1 MNNKLVS
8 LLFLSLISNTE
19 YAEAV
24 HNMAK
29 SKVEVSSMNKSLIS
43 ALEQTNLD
51 LNAVESM
58 KTKEEESNNKE
69 ESESDSESESEESSK
84 SEENTQT

>member
-51 LNAVESM
+51 LNAVE
-58 KTKEEESNNKE
+58 
-69 ESESDSESESEESSK
+69 
-84 SEENTQT
+84 